1 MEGIKMHIWEMKWF
15 QSLITFC
22 RKWKWFDTYI
32 YGKSSNLEDFVRN
45 PAEVLRDTVPP
56 FVFKNVKPYSL
67 LNLRMGYLPY
77 DEKEPINNCW
87 SVPMGDRKL
96 MWKGKKYVIADLRIW
111 NKWYT
116 KYCNSMFFIQFAAS
130 FWHYIPIPY
139 FSMNI
144 RIGKYRYFQFGG
156 GWGGQ
161 INKEAT
167 TGFDACLCG
176 KLRYV
181 NQIKSN
187 ENIWNPSDVVG
198 YYEGT
203 I

>member
-1 MEGIKMHIWEMKWF
+1 MKLWEYKWF

-22 RKWKWFDTYI
+22 RKWGWFDTYI
-32 YGKSSNLEDFVRN
+32 YGKSISLEDFVRN
-45 PAEVLRDTVPP
+45 PAEVLRDTIPP
-56 FVFKNVKPYSL
+56 FVFKNVNPYSV
-67 LNLRMGYLPY
+67 LNLRMGYIPY
-77 DEKEPINNCW
+77 DSTITPPIANCW

-96 MWKGKKYVIADLRIW
+96 IWKGSKYTIIDLRIW

-116 KYCNSMFFIQFAAS
+116 KYCNSMFYIQFAAS

-139 FSMNI
+139 FAMNF
-144 RIGKYRYFQFGG
+144 RIGQYRYFQFGL
-156 GWGGQ
+156 GWGAQ
-161 INKEAT
+161 INTFAT
-167 TGFDACLCG
+167 SGFDACLSA

-181 NQIKSN
+181 NQKTSN
-187 ENIWNPSDVVG
+187 EGVWNPSDVVG